1 MAVQDHQLLYKLASD
16 ALRIETINFME
27 FFRLHGQK
35 LDNDFYCDKKENL
48 VEHSQVFTFY
58 KIKNK
63 LIDQLI
69 EIYISNEK
77 TMLLR
82 YFNSSQKDL
91 EAISQFLS
99 HTLQREI
106 SIQLWQSI

>member
-1 MAVQDHQLLYKLASD
+1 MTVQDHQLLYKLASD

-27 FFRLHGQK
+27 FFRLRGQK
-35 LDNDFYCDKKENL
+35 LDNDFYCDKKENA
-48 VEHSQVFTFY
+48 VDHSQVFTFY

-63 LIDQLI
+63 LIDQLV
-69 EIYISNEK
+69 EIYVSNEE
-77 TMLLR
+77 TALLR

-91 EAISQFLS
+91 EAISKFLS

-106 SIQLWQSI
+106 NVSLWQSI

>member
-1 MAVQDHQLLYKLASD
+1 MSVQDHQLLYKLASD

-35 LDNDFYCDKKENL
+35 TSIEFFLDSKENSSDKSC
-48 VEHSQVFTFY
+48 VHTFY

-69 EIYISNEK
+69 EVYVFNSEIV
-77 TMLLR
+77 LLR
-82 YFNSSQKDL
+82 YFNSSQRDL
-91 EAISQFLS
+91 EDCSKFLS
-99 HTLQREI
+99 HQYQRDINI
-106 SIQLWQSI
+106 SLWQSI

>member
-35 LDNDFYCDKKENL
+35 LDNDFYCDKKENSATQSY
-48 VEHSQVFTFY
+48 VYTFY

-69 EIYISNEK
+69 EVYVDKDEAV
-77 TMLLR
+77 LLR

-99 HTLQREI
+99 RTLQKEI
-106 SIQLWQSI
+106 NIPIWQSI

>member
-1 MAVQDHQLLYKLASD
+1 MSVQDHQLLYKLASD

-35 LDNDFYCDKKENL
+35 LDNGFYCDKKENSS
-48 VEHSQVFTFY
+48 EHSQVFTFY

-63 LIDQLI
+63 LIDQLV
-69 EIYISNEK
+69 EIYISNDE
-77 TMLLR
+77 TALLR

-91 EAISQFLS
+91 EVISQFLS
-99 HTLQREI
+99 RVLQKEI
-106 SIQLWQSI
+106 NIPIWQSI